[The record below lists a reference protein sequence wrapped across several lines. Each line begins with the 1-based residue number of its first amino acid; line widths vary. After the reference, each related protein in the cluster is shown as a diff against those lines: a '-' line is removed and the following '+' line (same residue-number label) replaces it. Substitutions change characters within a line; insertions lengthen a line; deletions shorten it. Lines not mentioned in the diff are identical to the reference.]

1 MPLLHIAD
9 PAGRARQAAGVRR
22 AALLGTLHTMEQP
35 YWRDRLAARFG
46 VEPCLPD
53 EADSDRGVLS

>member
-1 MPLLHIAD
+1 
-9 PAGRARQAAGVRR
+9 
-22 AALLGTLHTMEQP
+22 MEQP